1 MNNQKQKSER
11 SVLTSIILFTTAG
24 LMLFVFIWIFKMK
37 KEIIDFDINNEISYS
52 IDLNS
57 NACDINTIRK
67 DDKRKENLLR
77 LVNSITYKNY
87 KNVIIKVL
95 EEYRNVG
102 IIPENDIKY
111 LPQMSEELK
120 ESLSR
125 KFNYLKEYDN
135 KHLNEWKERIK
146 RFYDFSYKNDKSG
159 LIDFISTNIIKN
171 ETQNA
176 FVENSIKV
184 DNLLITSSSYSNP
197 KSYLV

>member
-1 MNNQKQKSER
+1 
-11 SVLTSIILFTTAG
+11 
-24 LMLFVFIWIFKMK
+24 MK

-52 IDLNS
+52 IDLNN

-77 LVNSITYKNY
+77 LVDSITYKNY

-146 RFYDFSYKNDKSG
+146 RFHDFSYKNDKSG
-159 LIDFISTNIIKN
+159 LIDFIPTNIIKN

>member
-1 MNNQKQKSER
+1 
-11 SVLTSIILFTTAG
+11 
-24 LMLFVFIWIFKMK
+24 MLFVFIWIFKIK
-37 KEIIDFDINNEISYS
+37 KEIINFNINNEISYS

-77 LVNSITYKNY
+77 LVDSITYKNY

-95 EEYRNVG
+95 EEYRNIG

-135 KHLNEWKERIK
+135 KHLNEWKEIIK
-146 RFYDFSYKNDKSG
+146 RFHDFSYKNNKSG
-159 LIDFISTNIIKN
+159 LIDFIPTNIIKN
-171 ETQNA
+171 ETQNI

-184 DNLLITSSSYSNP
+184 DNLLITSSSYRNP